1 MWKSLSYRT
10 KKTSNKYK
18 SSFERGIAI
27 NLTKRGIPFEYES
40 ISLKYYLKPKGKK
53 GKCHECGSTQISI
66 EHTYIPDFI
75 IGNLVIEAKG
85 YFDSK
90 TRSKM
95 ISVKKANPTLDIR
108 MLFMFDNWVT
118 KLKKQRYS
126 DWCNKNGFVYAIMV
140 VPDEWLKYYR
150 IPCRIFNWLCAF
162 MIELF
167 RLHACD
173 IV

>member
-10 KKTSNKYK
+10 KKTSDKYK

-140 VPDEWLKYYR
+140 VPDEWLK
-150 IPCRIFNWLCAF
+150 
-162 MIELF
+162 
-167 RLHACD
+167 
-173 IV
+173 